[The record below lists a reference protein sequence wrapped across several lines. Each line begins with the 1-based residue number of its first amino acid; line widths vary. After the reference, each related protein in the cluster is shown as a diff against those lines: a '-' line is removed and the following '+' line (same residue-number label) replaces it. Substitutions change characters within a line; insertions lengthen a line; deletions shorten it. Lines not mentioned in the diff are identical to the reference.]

1 MPSQTLIQ
9 EALAPETAAVLLTL
23 LTIKIDN
30 EPVLRLVKDNV
41 DCVSN
46 GETFTACDFNCILPD
61 QGEGGNKSCRLQ
73 IDNTDI
79 SIYKTIK
86 QATRGQKKITVEVA
100 VILNTNPDFYEQ
112 GPFTFILRN
121 INVSV
126 NNITGE
132 LYDSYMADRKFTNKT
147 YNPTDFPGMF
157 F

>member
-1 MPSQTLIQ
+1 MPSQTLIK

-30 EPVLRLVKDNV
+30 KPVLRLVKDNV

-79 SIYKTIK
+79 VIYKTIK
-86 QATRGQKKITVEVA
+86 QATIGHKKINADVSV
-100 VILNTNPDFYEQ
+100 VLSTNPDFYEQ
-112 GPFTFILRN
+112 GPFSFVLRN
-121 INVSV
+121 INANV

-132 LYDSYMADRKFTNKT
+132 LYDSYMADRKFSNKT